1 MTLSLLCM
9 PPALLLQG
17 TDLDATL
24 KWILLSA
31 VVLCLIVLGLQFFKN
46 LFYAVTAPTYALRN
60 MGTDDSL
67 FFSILQVFTGGLF
80 ISYFAMLQQEY
91 ISNSFYSWAQ
101 GQVGTALAGY
111 SNATYK
117 QIVVDEGVN
126 RMTQVFDL
134 AWNGV
139 IWLPVIWVV
148 LWVVLS
154 ILFWGTSKV
163 FFGNQSGAKVMAST
177 LAYFFVLTGLIGGYF
192 MMHILG
198 STFAGT
204 MTSPA
209 AIDLVGMLILAAALV
224 YLIVCIAQGCDISGV
239 QAAIVFIIWAAILG
253 GGIYALVTYQ
263 IKPIY
268 DGFLGRLSSSNYVSS
283 GGG

>member
-17 TDLDATL
+17 ADLDATL
-24 KWILLSA
+24 KWILLGA
-31 VVLCLIVLGLQFFKN
+31 IVLCLIVMGLQFFKN

-91 ISNSFYSWAQ
+91 ISSSFYTWAQ
-101 GQVGTALAGY
+101 GQVSTALAGY

-117 QIVVDEGVN
+117 PIVMDEGLN
-126 RMTQVFDL
+126 RMTDVFDL
-134 AWNGV
+134 AWTGIIWV
-139 IWLPVIWVV
+139 PAIWLA

-177 LAYFFVLTGLIGGYF
+177 LAYFFVLTGLVGGYF
-192 MMHILG
+192 MMHMLG

-204 MTSPA
+204 MSSPA
-209 AIDLVGMLILAAALV
+209 AVDMVGMVILIAALV
-224 YLIVCIAQGCDISGV
+224 YMIICIAQGCDISGV
-239 QAAIVFIIWAAILG
+239 QAAVIFIIWAAILG
-253 GGIYALVTYQ
+253 GGIYALITYQ